1 MSDSE
6 LAKRRGQVDAQ
17 LDDVDDTLGD
27 HERRITDLEK
37 FKYMVVGALFL
48 ISAVLGFVSLQTA
61 VGMI

>member
-6 LAKRRGQVDAQ
+6 LAERRGQVDAQ

-37 FKYMVVGALFL
+37 FKYMVMGALLL
-48 ISAVLGFVSLQTA
+48 ISAVLGFVSLQTV

>member
-6 LAKRRGQVDAQ
+6 LAERRGQVDAQ

-37 FKYMVVGALFL
+37 FKYMVMGALFL
-48 ISAVLGFVSLQTA
+48 ISAVLGFVSLQTV

>member
-6 LAKRRGQVDAQ
+6 LAERRGQVDAQ

-37 FKYMVVGALFL
+37 FKYMVMGALFL
-48 ISAVLGFVSLQTA
+48 ISAVLGFVSLQTI